1 MDHKTNMINL
11 SRIAFEDLKMAK
23 PTPRS
28 SSQMVFIEGQE
39 QPALCVS
46 FAAVYED
53 GLGTAR
59 GLYPTK
65 SLHAILHKQEYEYM
79 VAHLCHLLNVPFIR
93 SQVVDNHWAF
103 STRSGSAEE
112 GQNNLEQSPLRFPGL
127 HFIILLLIGSL
138 MPNWSSSLFVNL
150 YPQKI
155 SFDLRYCQS
164 CKCNPGTGDG
174 FL

>member
-1 MDHKTNMINL
+1 MDRKTNVINL

-28 SSQMVFIEGQE
+28 SGQMVFIEGQE

-53 GLGTAR
+53 GLGTAM

-65 SLHAILHKQEYEYM
+65 SLHAIPHKQEYEYM
-79 VAHLCHLLNVPFIR
+79 VANLCHLLNVPFIR
-93 SQVVDNHWAF
+93 SQVVDNHWPF

-112 GQNNLEQSPLRFPGL
+112 SQNNLEQSSLRFPGL
-127 HFIILLLIGSL
+127 HFILLLIGSL
-138 MPNWSSSLFVNL
+138 MPNGSSSLPINF
-150 YPQKI
+150 YPKKI
-155 SFDLRYCQS
+155 SFDSGYRQS
-164 CKCNPGTGDG
+164 C
-174 FL
+174 